1 MVGDKWRG
9 KAAEWAQRKV
19 IEKVE
24 PPKKKVVEQEP
35 SEADKVVFFLFKLIF
50 WTAVIGGFGILC
62 VIGFDALAA
71 LPVPTLLVII
81 ILFLV
86 LQGASRE

>member
-19 IEKVE
+19 IEEVE
-24 PPKKKVVEQEP
+24 PPKKIVVEQGL

-50 WTAVIGGFGILC
+50 WAAAIGGFGILC
-62 VIGFDALAA
+62 VMGFGFLAA
-71 LPVPTLLVII
+71 LPVSTLLVII
-81 ILFLV
+81 IIVLLV
-86 LQGASRE
+86 GGSNA